1 MKAIVGETYGSPD
14 ALELREIAPPA
25 IDAGD
30 VLVRVR
36 AASVNPA
43 DWHFLRGE
51 PALLRL
57 MSGLRRP
64 KRPVPGMDVAGVVE
78 QVGAGVTRFRPGD
91 GVFGS
96 CSGGFAELARGKEG
110 DFAAKPVGIG
120 FEQAAAVP
128 IAGCTALE
136 GLRDHGRL
144 QRGQRVL
151 VNGAAGGVGTFAV
164 QLAKSFGGEVTA
176 VCRTA
181 NIELV
186 RSLGADHVVDY
197 TAEDFA
203 RGDARY
209 DLILNIAGN
218 RSLADLRRV
227 LTPSG
232 TLVLIGAGV
241 GRGGGG
247 GIGPLARPV
256 AAAVLTR
263 FVAQRLV
270 SFIAKVRAADLATL
284 AELIETGK
292 VTPVID
298 RVYPLDEVPD
308 AIRYLETGH
317 ARGKVVITIVDG

>member
-1 MKAIVGETYGSPD
+1 MKAIVSERYGPPD

-25 IDAGD
+25 IDTGD

-43 DWHFLRGE
+43 DWHVLRGE
-51 PALLRL
+51 PAFLRL
-57 MSGLRRP
+57 MFGLRRP
-64 KRPVPGMDVAGVVE
+64 KQAVPGLDIAGVVE
-78 QVGAGVTRFRPGD
+78 QVGADVTRFRPGD
-91 GVFGS
+91 DVFGS
-96 CSGGFAELARGKEG
+96 CSGAFAELARGKER

-144 QRGQRVL
+144 QSGQRVL

-164 QLAKSFGGEVTA
+164 QLAKLFGGDVTA
-176 VCRTA
+176 VCGTA

-186 RSLGADHVVDY
+186 QSLGADHVVDY
-197 TAEDFA
+197 TADDFA
-203 RGDARY
+203 QGGPRY

-218 RSLADLRRV
+218 RSLSDLRRA
-227 LTPSG
+227 LTPRG
-232 TLVLIGAGV
+232 TLVLIGSGV
-241 GRGGGG
+241 GRSGGH
-247 GIGPLARPV
+247 GIAPLARPV
-256 AAAVLTR
+256 AALVLSR
-263 FVAQRLV
+263 VGAQRLV
-270 SFIAKVRAADLATL
+270 SFIAKVRAADLTTL

-298 RVYPLDEVPD
+298 RTYPLHQVPE
-308 AIRYLETGH
+308 AIRYLEAGH
-317 ARGKVVITIVDG
+317 ARGKVVITV

>member
-1 MKAIVGETYGSPD
+1 MKAIVSETYGSPE

-25 IDAGD
+25 VDTDD

-43 DWHFLRGE
+43 DWHLLRGE

-64 KRPVPGMDVAGVVE
+64 KRSVPGMDVAGVVE

-91 GVFGS
+91 DVFGS
-96 CSGGFAELARGKEG
+96 CSGGFAELARGKES
-110 DFAAKPVGIG
+110 DFAAKPAEVD

-144 QRGQRVL
+144 RRGQRVL

-164 QLAKSFGGEVTA
+164 QLAKNIGGDVTA
-176 VCRTA
+176 VCRTT

-197 TAEDFA
+197 TVEDFA

-218 RSLADLRRV
+218 RSLADLRRA
-227 LTPSG
+227 LTPRG

-241 GRGGGG
+241 GRGGD

-256 AAAVLTR
+256 AALVLTR
-263 FVAQRLV
+263 FVSQRMV
-270 SFIAKVRAADLATL
+270 SFIAKVRATDLAEL

-298 RVYPLDEVPD
+298 RVYPLAEVPD

-317 ARGKVVITIVDG
+317 ARGKVVITI

>member
-1 MKAIVGETYGSPD
+1 MKAIVSETYGSPE

-25 IDAGD
+25 VDTGD

-43 DWHFLRGE
+43 DWHLLRGE

-64 KRPVPGMDVAGVVE
+64 KRSVPGMDVAGVVE

-91 GVFGS
+91 DVFGS
-96 CSGGFAELARGKEG
+96 CSGGFAELARGKES
-110 DFAAKPVGIG
+110 DFAAKPAEVD

-144 QRGQRVL
+144 RRGQRVL

-164 QLAKSFGGEVTA
+164 QLAKNIGGDVTA
-176 VCRTA
+176 VCRTT

-197 TAEDFA
+197 TVEDFA

-218 RSLADLRRV
+218 RSLADLRRA
-227 LTPSG
+227 LTPRG

-241 GRGGGG
+241 GRGGD

-256 AAAVLTR
+256 AALVLTR
-263 FVAQRLV
+263 FVSQRMV
-270 SFIAKVRAADLATL
+270 SFIAKVRATGLAEL

-298 RVYPLDEVPD
+298 RVYPLAEVPD

-317 ARGKVVITIVDG
+317 ARGKVVITI